1 MRPSPLLPRPPR
13 GLSPRLALLPVL
25 LLLLSLPA
33 CGRPGTD
40 EVLEDIRAGLS
51 GSLAFDASIRAD
63 YGDRVF
69 DFSVRCASSGDG
81 GTLTITAPEII
92 AGAVVRYSGGAT
104 TLAVGDV
111 EIYTGEIL
119 PGGLSPVDAVPVM
132 LDAWVNG
139 LVTETVRETLDGA
152 DCVAALFRVD
162 DDVDLRTWFDQ
173 ETFLPLRAEF
183 TFEGSAVITA
193 EFYDM
198 EVG

>member
-1 MRPSPLLPRPPR
+1 MRPSPLLPRSSR
-13 GLSPRLALLPVL
+13 GLSPLFPLLPLL

-40 EVLEDIRAGLS
+40 EALEDIRAGLS
-51 GSLAFDASIRAD
+51 GSVAFDAAIRAD

-69 DFSVRCASSGDG
+69 DFSVRYASSGDG

-104 TLAVGDV
+104 ALAVGDA

-132 LDAWVNG
+132 LDTWVNG
-139 LVTETVRETLDGA
+139 LVTETVGETLDGA

-162 DDVDLRTWFDQ
+162 DDVDLRTWFDR
-173 ETFLPLRAEF
+173 ETSLPLRAEF
-183 TFEGSAVITA
+183 AFEGSTVITA